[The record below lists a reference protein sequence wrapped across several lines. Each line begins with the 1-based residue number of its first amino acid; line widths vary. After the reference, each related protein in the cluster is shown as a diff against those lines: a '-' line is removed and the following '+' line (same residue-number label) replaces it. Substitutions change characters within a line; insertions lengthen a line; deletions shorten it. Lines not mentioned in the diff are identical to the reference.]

1 MSSLRNGSV
10 RVTITV
16 ETVDSGAQL
25 LRQTIVVDGTSVFEQ
40 KYYDSLYVAEIS
52 SGLRPAER
60 AQKLRQSL
68 ANFVM
73 WIGGFAAVLLA
84 AASIISSLV
93 NPISAIAAAGLSGAI
108 LRSVIR
114 TAGQIA
120 GVSELAK

>member
-1 MSSLRNGSV
+1 M

-16 ETVDSGAQL
+16 ETVDSGARL
-25 LRQTIVVDGTSVFEQ
+25 LRQTIVVDGTSGFEQ
-40 KYYDSLYVAEIS
+40 KYCDSLYVAEIS

-60 AQKLRQSL
+60 AQKLRQRL

-73 WIGGFAAVLLA
+73 WIGGFAAVMLA
-84 AASIISSLV
+84 AAFIISSLA
-93 NPISAIAAAGLSGAI
+93 NPISAIAAVGLSGAI

-114 TAGQIA
+114 AAGQIA